1 MIVYENWSFKDL
13 VLNIERLKKEYIFYL
28 AFFSCENDIE
38 HKKIYNKY
46 IKDIRDKFYKLS
58 IKEWQIDLCWE
69 YMNDYTELPILYS
82 VMYRLDNKRKR

>member
-82 VMYRLDNKRKR
+82 VMYRLDNKQKR